1 MRELPG
7 MVASSSRSWASHAAN
22 RPAVASSIRFT
33 TSPHNVAQAEM
44 VFDLSSTPWLNCQ
57 PCGAGQP
64 HRRHRTRG
72 GGGSAYRRAGLLYQG
87 VQELP
92 AGLLAAPAGLG
103 ADPAVRHVDMSLALV
118 AAAPAESHARLPQPP
133 GEAPRAVPP

>member
-1 MRELPG
+1 MRELAG

-44 VFDLSSTPWLNCQ
+44 VSDLSSTPWLNCQ

-72 GGGSAYRRAGLLYQG
+72 GGGSAHRRAGLLYQG

-103 ADPAVRHVDMSLALV
+103 AGPAMPHLDKPLPLLP
-118 AAAPAESHARLPQPP
+118 PA
-133 GEAPRAVPP
+133 